1 MKCVPTS
8 MAGDCTTTGKGIRT
22 KKKGLLPTSPNTLRL
37 VAGVSYNCWILSY
50 ATADGSDTPACS
62 GVLASPPPPSPSPPP
77 PACVAEAVTD
87 IKKLSPSVPQ
97 TTWRA
102 SWTTGTCNLNFNMKC
117 VPTASGGDCTTT
129 GAGVRTKDAA
139 NPATANSLYF
149 LTPDTDYTCYVLSYA
164 TPDASDTPVCSDP
177 VSVITPP
184 CTQDSVTAATDVT
197 TVVDG
202 PNDPATTWTATW
214 KSGVCNNAFLM
225 KCVPKSLGEDCT
237 STAQGVRTQDVNTTI
252 TRALYLLDPGSDY
265 YCYVLSYY
273 TTDYSSPPVCS
284 ASILH
289 TTTAGPPGR

>member
-1 MKCVPTS
+1 MC
-8 MAGDCTTTGKGIRT
+8 AHRI
-22 KKKGLLPTSPNTLRL
+22 
-37 VAGVSYNCWILSY
+37 
-50 ATADGSDTPACS
+50 
-62 GVLASPPPPSPSPPP
+62 
-77 PACVAEAVTD
+77 
-87 IKKLSPSVPQ
+87 
-97 TTWRA
+97 
-102 SWTTGTCNLNFNMKC
+102 
-117 VPTASGGDCTTT
+117 GGWLHNT

-184 CTQDSVTAATDVT
+184 CTQDSVTAATAVT

-289 TTTAGPPGR
+289 TTTAGPPGRWATFSFVERKLSILQDYHYYHDKRQPSRLRETKPLLLFRNSQSIKLLFSFWNNSIIY